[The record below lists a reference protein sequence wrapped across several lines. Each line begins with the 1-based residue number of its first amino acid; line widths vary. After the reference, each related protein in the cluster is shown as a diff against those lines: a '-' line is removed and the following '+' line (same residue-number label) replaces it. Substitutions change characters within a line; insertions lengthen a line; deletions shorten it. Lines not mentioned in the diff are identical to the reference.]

1 MQIETYSGK
10 YDDEIIS
17 LILDIQNNESKIN
30 LSLEE
35 QPDLLTIHDSY
46 QKNGGEF
53 WIALDQG
60 NVIGTLGLM
69 IKADHRAIMKKFFVK
84 KEYRSQKV
92 GLALYMKLLEFAKE
106 AEVKHIILD
115 TPSVAH
121 TSHRFYEKAGF
132 RKIKTEE
139 LPVPYTYPDR
149 NCILYMLDLG
159 ETSQMTEWE
168 KLQAG
173 QMYNDFVDDLFQRR
187 IVAKKLFRA
196 YNKTED
202 EEVEKRNEIL
212 AQLLGKVGKNVWIE
226 PDFRC
231 EFGKNIVIEDNVY
244 INFGCVTLDCAEVV
258 IGANTLLGPNI
269 GIYPVNHAID
279 AEERI
284 KGGCSG
290 KPVRIGKNVWL
301 GGDVKIL
308 AGVTIGDNT
317 IIGAGSVVPKDI
329 PENVI
334 AVGNPCKVLREITEA
349 DKTDYLKN
357 AETW

>member
-1 MQIETYSGK
+1 
-10 YDDEIIS
+10 
-17 LILDIQNNESKIN
+17 
-30 LSLEE
+30 
-35 QPDLLTIHDSY
+35 
-46 QKNGGEF
+46 
-53 WIALDQG
+53 
-60 NVIGTLGLM
+60 M
-69 IKADHRAIMKKFFVK
+69 IKADHCAIMKKFFVK

-231 EFGKNIVIEDNVY
+231 EFGKNIVIESKCVY
-244 INFGCVTLDCAEVV
+244 
-258 IGANTLLGPNI
+258 
-269 GIYPVNHAID
+269 
-279 AEERI
+279 
-284 KGGCSG
+284 
-290 KPVRIGKNVWL
+290 
-301 GGDVKIL
+301 
-308 AGVTIGDNT
+308 
-317 IIGAGSVVPKDI
+317 
-329 PENVI
+329 
-334 AVGNPCKVLREITEA
+334 
-349 DKTDYLKN
+349 
-357 AETW
+357 